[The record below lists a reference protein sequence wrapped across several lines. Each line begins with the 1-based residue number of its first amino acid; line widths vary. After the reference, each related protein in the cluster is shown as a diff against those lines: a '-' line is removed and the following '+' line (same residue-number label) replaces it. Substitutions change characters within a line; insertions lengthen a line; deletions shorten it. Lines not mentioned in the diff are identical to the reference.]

1 MPKVKTRIYS
11 GSKDRTM
18 ESMLQVSENTLKEL
32 GMEIVVQYL
41 DKTLI
46 ECKGKPP
53 AGTPMGKENVCTIYK
68 EGDKIYIKFTYAM
81 EDPDA
86 FWNLFEANLQI
97 YSAST
102 SEIEQKAR
110 IVSNICKTIRE
121 MGAQVDE
128 EEAWDFLYNYE
139 KSFQR
144 LPMEDEYTPIAMD
157 FIKLRDEEGVVQEK
171 DAFVEQTPQ
180 PVIEEIKPQEEQ
192 PIEEGGITITPTD
205 ALKEMIKKFRLWIP
219 KFKIFTLKCSNPWH
233 WKSQKRLVTK
243 IIAIEGNLNKI
254 PYLLDNE
261 RKKIR
266 KDVMELATEKRREK
280 LLKLI
285 KERQKN
291 EAMYMAKYVEQ
302 QLKDDLLKLPFLT
315 KKS

>member
-1 MPKVKTRIYS
+1 
-11 GSKDRTM
+11 M
-18 ESMLQVSENTLKEL
+18 ES
-32 GMEIVVQYL
+32 
-41 DKTLI
+41 
-46 ECKGKPP
+46 
-53 AGTPMGKENVCTIYK
+53 
-68 EGDKIYIKFTYAM
+68 
-81 EDPDA
+81 
-86 FWNLFEANLQI
+86 FEANLQI

-205 ALKEMIKKFRLWIP
+205 ASERNDQRNSDFGYRNSKFL
-219 KFKIFTLKCSNPWH
+219 H
-233 WKSQKRLVTK
+233 
-243 IIAIEGNLNKI
+243 
-254 PYLLDNE
+254 
-261 RKKIR
+261 
-266 KDVMELATEKRREK
+266 
-280 LLKLI
+280 
-285 KERQKN
+285 
-291 EAMYMAKYVEQ
+291 
-302 QLKDDLLKLPFLT
+302 
-315 KKS
+315 